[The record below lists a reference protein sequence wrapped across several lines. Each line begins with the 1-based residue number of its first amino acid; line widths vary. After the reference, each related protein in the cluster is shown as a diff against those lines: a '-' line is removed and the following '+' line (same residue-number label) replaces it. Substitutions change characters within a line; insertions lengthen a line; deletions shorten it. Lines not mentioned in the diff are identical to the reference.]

1 MIIMITMIIPKMIMM
16 IILMMMMILIMKI
29 LITMIMMIMS
39 VLESQPK
46 IPDNPVICRWYIYLI
61 PVAYVFRPYKP
72 NWSDMY
78 AEYPRHNKLISGINY
93 TAFLF
98 KGLF

>member
-1 MIIMITMIIPKMIMM
+1 MIIMITMIIPMIIMM
-16 IILMMMMILIMKI
+16 IKLMMMMILMMKMI
-29 LITMIMMIMS
+29 ITMIMMMMS

-61 PVAYVFRPYKP
+61 PVTYVVRPYKP

-78 AEYPRHNKLISGINY
+78 AEYPRHNKLICGINY
-93 TAFLF
+93 TAK
-98 KGLF
+98 KGFV